1 MKYKVKTVRGKRPFV
16 EVVFEEERY
25 ALAGELL
32 LAERSFLDGIIQTLG
47 SVKDGTEAAATFS
60 GNAFTL
66 SVTPET
72 TKITN
77 DINSREAEAPTG
89 ELLWLAVKYKRQ
101 YDKIRR

>member
-1 MKYKVKTVRGKRPFV
+1 MKYKVRTIRGRHPLV
-16 EVVFEEERY
+16 EVVFEEEQY

-32 LAERSFLDGIIQTLG
+32 LAERPFLGDIIKALE
-47 SVKDGTEAAATFS
+47 SVLLTGAAAETFS

-89 ELLWLAVKYKRQ
+89 ELLRLAVKYKRQ